1 MLLLA
6 KTEIGHNLRRGTTN
20 LMDDRKKSR
29 SFHLSLPNKQVSC
42 GTTHLSQIKFG
53 VSTMTLSFKRK

>member
-29 SFHLSLPNKQVSC
+29 SFHLSSPNKQVSC
-42 GTTHLSQIKFG
+42 GITHLSQIKW
-53 VSTMTLSFKRK
+53 SINNAPLI